1 MIPKFSTVLKVGIV
15 LVVVMSVMKQAEALK
30 VGVKVGAQIFFPGVG
45 PAVVDGGFMVFNLCT
60 GNWVGA
66 AFDAG
71 SLTMN
76 LVTMGAS
83 TAAVAANKVATLQ
96 ISMVIVSPITAYHL

>member
-1 MIPKFSTVLKVGIV
+1 MIRKFSTALKVGIV
-15 LVVVMSVMKQAEALK
+15 LVLVMCSMKEASGLK
-30 VGVKVGAQIFFPGVG
+30 VGVKVGAQMLFPGVG
-45 PAVVDGGFMVFNLCT
+45 PAVVDGGFMVFNICT

-71 SLTMN
+71 SFTIN

-83 TAAVAANKVATLQ
+83 TAAEAANKVL
-96 ISMVIVSPITAYHL
+96 VVFP